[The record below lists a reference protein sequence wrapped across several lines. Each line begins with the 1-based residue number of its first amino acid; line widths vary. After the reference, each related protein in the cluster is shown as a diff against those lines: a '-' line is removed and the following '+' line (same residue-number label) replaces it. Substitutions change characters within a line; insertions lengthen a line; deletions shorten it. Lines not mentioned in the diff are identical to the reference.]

1 MGKKNKRI
9 DWNEQTQAYQV
20 FSLDESIEKENREV
34 VESTDL
40 FMGKYGGK
48 ELMELGVPE
57 VLIPS
62 VLKIKNIDDLGQLE
76 NYLPDDAFENL
87 FYLLDGASMDA
98 VLTIV
103 REG

>member
-62 VLKIKNIDDLGQLE
+62 VLKIKKTLMTWDSWRITFLMMPLKTCFICWMVPVWM
-76 NYLPDDAFENL
+76 LC
-87 FYLLDGASMDA
+87 
-98 VLTIV
+98 
-103 REG
+103 